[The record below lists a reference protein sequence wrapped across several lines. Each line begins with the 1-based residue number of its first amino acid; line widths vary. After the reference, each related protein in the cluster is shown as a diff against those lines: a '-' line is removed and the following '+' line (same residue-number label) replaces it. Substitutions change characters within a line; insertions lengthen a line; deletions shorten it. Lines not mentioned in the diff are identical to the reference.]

1 MKVQITRPGDDFTN
15 DPFSEEESQK
25 FADIASER
33 YADEGRG
40 FILLDNSGIQYL
52 IGTAIGDIA
61 KGGRREQ
68 LEILL
73 YTYNPLT
80 TYVWFSTRKENF
92 CMGTRNLYS
101 NFNNYE
107 GQGNL

>member
-1 MKVQITRPGDDFTN
+1 MKIQITKPGDDFTT
-15 DPFSEEESQK
+15 DPFNEEESQN

-33 YADEGRG
+33 YGDEGRG
-40 FILLDNSGIQYL
+40 FILLDDSGSQYL
-52 IGTAIGDIA
+52 LGTTIGDIA

-68 LEILL
+68 LETLVN
-73 YTYNPLT
+73 TYNPIT

-101 NFNNYE
+101 TFSNYE
-107 GQGNL
+107 GQVSA